1 MAHAAL
7 NFFGLLSCL
16 QFVPGVDARVT
27 GKFDALFEPAVR
39 TQHIAMSDP
48 MLLTFFIGFGGWA
61 GLFYGIYK
69 FLEYRSSNALFF
81 MLVSPWVGG
90 VLGYSAMVAVHMLL
104 IIAMRVMTA
113 HIHTRIVSSMLN
125 PEIVLSIF
133 MSFMTSLLV
142 LTAASMFKILDVR
155 DPVAAPDRPLPSLP
169 SDSDSDAVDSD
180 AVDLNVSESESESSS
195 ASESTASESTAS
207 ESTAYESTTS
217 ESESESESKSDSAA
231 KITEIHTPRVR
242 RDTPDTPSTPR
253 KRRQS

>member
-1 MAHAAL
+1 
-7 NFFGLLSCL
+7 
-16 QFVPGVDARVT
+16 
-27 GKFDALFEPAVR
+27 
-39 TQHIAMSDP
+39 

-90 VLGYSAMVAVHMLL
+90 VLGYSAMVAVHMML

-125 PEIVLSIF
+125 PEIVLSLF

-155 DPVAAPDRPLPSLP
+155 DQPVAAPTRPLPPLSL
-169 SDSDSDAVDSD
+169 DSDDTG
-180 AVDLNVSESESESSS
+180 SESESSG
-195 ASESTASESTAS
+195 ASESTASE
-207 ESTAYESTTS
+207 
-217 ESESESESKSDSAA
+217 SDSAA

-242 RDTPDTPSTPR
+242 HDTPDTPPTPPR
-253 KRRQS
+253 KRRSS